1 MKLER
6 LISMIY
12 MLLNNEVVS
21 ASALADKYG
30 VSQRTIYRDI
40 EAICAAG
47 IPVVSYQG
55 ANGGYGII
63 DTYKMDRSLLGSY
76 DVESLVTILSSLSNV
91 FDDEQAM
98 DTVRKLQTIRRDDSD
113 PVLDMDIGSHRGFL
127 TELRMLRTAILE
139 RNVVRFEYISWKSE
153 KTIRLVEPASLK
165 YRNGS
170 WYLFGYCRERRG
182 HREFKLSRMSGLE
195 ALSERFVRR
204 LDAALEKPE
213 LEPGL
218 FGTEEE
224 TELRDVVLRFEKEAV
239 PRALDHFGRGD
250 RSLREDGSLTV
261 ALKVA
266 NPARARWL
274 LRVLLGFG
282 DEVVVEEP
290 PELREAVR
298 STLEKMLRRYS

>member
-47 IPVVSYQG
+47 IPVISYQG

-98 DTVRKLQTIRRDDSD
+98 DTVRKLQTIRRDDSE
-113 PVLDMDIGSHRGFL
+113 PVLDMDIGSYRGFL
-127 TELRMLRTAILE
+127 PALRTLRTAILE

-165 YRNGS
+165 YRNSS
-170 WYLFGYCRERRG
+170 WYLFGYCRERRD

-195 ALSERFVRR
+195 ALSERFQRR
-204 LDAALEKPE
+204 LDSALEKPGPGVFGPE
-213 LEPGL
+213 EGAEPL
-218 FGTEEE
+218 S
-224 TELRDVVLRFEKEAV
+224 DVVLRFEKEAV
-239 PRALDHFGRGD
+239 PRALDHFGRAE
-250 RSLREDGSLTV
+250 RALHEDGSLTV
-261 ALKVA
+261 TVKVA
-266 NPARARWL
+266 NPDRANWL

-290 PELREAVR
+290 PELRETLR